1 MKDRNNQI
9 LHVYLPKADFVYS
22 RCAKLSHLIWQ
33 RYIELFQNAASGS
46 FN

>member
-1 MKDRNNQI
+1 MKGRNDQI
-9 LHVYLPKADFVYS
+9 LPRADFVYS
-22 RCAKLSHLIWQ
+22 LCAKLSLLIWQ